1 MTPALACAAAE
12 LALNRVLGLEPSALA
27 ECAAMSGRSL
37 ALHAADLDWTFVI
50 EPHGGGVRV
59 LAQPESP
66 PDVQLAAPSLRL
78 LGLAA
83 AAAAGGAAELPAG
96 LDIQGDTE
104 LLRRFNAILARVGF
118 DPEELVARLLGDGAA
133 HRLVGGVRSL
143 LGWGRHAGMRLSQ
156 DAAEYLTEETGDLA
170 RGGDIAEWM
179 DRVDALREAADR
191 FEARLALLE
200 RQARDAAA

>member
-1 MTPALACAAAE
+1 L
-12 LALNRVLGLEPSALA
+12 
-27 ECAAMSGRSL
+27 SGRSL
-37 ALHAADLDWTFVI
+37 ALHAADLGWTFVV
-50 EPHGGGVRV
+50 EPHAGGVRV
-59 LAQPESP
+59 LAQLESP
-66 PDVQLAAPSLRL
+66 PDVRLSAPTLRL

-83 AAAAGGAAELPAG
+83 AAAGGSAQLPAG

-133 HRLVGGVRSL
+133 HRLVGGVRGL
-143 LGWGRHAGMRLSQ
+143 LGWGRHAAGRLSQ
-156 DAAEYLTEETGDLA
+156 DTAEYLTEETGDLA
-170 RGGDIAEWM
+170 RGGDIADWM

-200 RQARDAAA
+200 RQAQETAA